1 MPKHFLPKDP
11 NDLVNHCLKAYIYE
25 NDSLSLLE
33 KEKVIFN
40 NRHDSKKVSL
50 ISGGGSGHEPGW
62 IGFVGSGM
70 LTASAQGDIFASPNY
85 KNIKSAEK
93 ATHSEAGT
101 IFLITN
107 YTGDNLY
114 FGMAAQE
121 LISKFGESKIR
132 LLRTTDDVAV
142 SRTTGKLV
150 GRRTLAGCIFIM
162 KILGAASEK
171 GYNIEQIYNLGIS
184 ANKCIAS
191 VNAGLD
197 HTHIPGHA
205 NNADY
210 GKLEENQIEIGLG
223 IHNEPGVMKTKSI
236 PSNEELI
243 PDLLK
248 LILDKNDK
256 DRGFLDYEDNDQFIL
271 LFNNLGGLPV
281 IEEKALLYCTI
292 KNLADS
298 YNITPSRVYSG
309 SYITSIN
316 APIFTISLFNVT
328 KAANTDFTELN
339 IFDLFDAPTEAT
351 NFPKSH
357 YVSSQ
362 ILNPE
367 SRIIDNFQGYE
378 ELDESIDIQRDIMYD
393 SSVLERIIRTAAQNI
408 IDKEPEITDWDT
420 KMGDGDC
427 GTTLETGARAIIKSL
442 DNGVAKSGSLR
453 NVLHAILKVLKDD
466 MGGTLG
472 AILFIF
478 MKAFINK
485 LESNL
490 NDNISSDNNDI
501 IAIALDHG
509 IDTLG
514 EFTKAREGHRTVM
527 DVLIPFCRSFSE
539 YKNIHSAVEAARK
552 AAEGTRRLRPKLG
565 RATYVGGV
573 SEKTEFPPDPG
584 AYGVYEILAALSE

>member
-1 MPKHFLPKDP
+1 MPKHFLPKDS

-33 KEKVIFN
+33 KEKVVFN
-40 NRHDSKKVSL
+40 NKHDLKKVTL

-171 GYNIEQIYNLGIS
+171 GYNIDQIYNLGIS
-184 ANKCIAS
+184 ANKRIAS

-223 IHNEPGVMKTKSI
+223 IHNEPGVMKTKNI

-256 DRGFLDYEDNDQFIL
+256 ERGFLDYDDNDQFIL

-298 YNITPSRVYSG
+298 YNIKPSRVYSG

-328 KAANTDFTELN
+328 KAANNDFTEQS

-351 NFPKSH
+351 NFPKNH
-357 YVSSQ
+357 YVLSH

-378 ELDESIDIQRDIMYD
+378 ELDESIDIKRDITYD
-393 SSVLERIIRTAAQNI
+393 SSVLERIIRKAAQNI

-427 GTTLETGARAIIKSL
+427 GTTLETGVRAIIKSL
-442 DNGVAKSGSLR
+442 DNGVAESGSLI

-485 LESNL
+485 LETNL
-490 NDNISSDNNDI
+490 NGDISDNNDI
-501 IAIALDHG
+501 IASALDHA

-539 YKNIHSAVEAARK
+539 SKNIHSAVEAARK

>member
-1 MPKHFLPKDP
+1 M
-11 NDLVNHCLKAYIYE
+11 
-25 NDSLSLLE
+25 
-33 KEKVIFN
+33 
-40 NRHDSKKVSL
+40 
-50 ISGGGSGHEPGW
+50 
-62 IGFVGSGM
+62 
-70 LTASAQGDIFASPNY
+70 
-85 KNIKSAEK
+85 
-93 ATHSEAGT
+93 
-101 IFLITN
+101 
-107 YTGDNLY
+107 
-114 FGMAAQE
+114 
-121 LISKFGESKIR
+121 
-132 LLRTTDDVAV
+132 
-142 SRTTGKLV
+142 
-150 GRRTLAGCIFIM
+150 
-162 KILGAASEK
+162 
-171 GYNIEQIYNLGIS
+171 
-184 ANKCIAS
+184 
-191 VNAGLD
+191 
-197 HTHIPGHA
+197 
-205 NNADY
+205 
-210 GKLEENQIEIGLG
+210 
-223 IHNEPGVMKTKSI
+223 
-236 PSNEELI
+236 
-243 PDLLK
+243 
-248 LILDKNDK
+248 
-256 DRGFLDYEDNDQFIL
+256 
-271 LFNNLGGLPV
+271 
-281 IEEKALLYCTI
+281 
-292 KNLADS
+292 
-298 YNITPSRVYSG
+298 
-309 SYITSIN
+309 
-316 APIFTISLFNVT
+316 FNVT

-357 YVSSQ
+357 YVLSQ

-584 AYGVYEILAALSE
+584 AYGVYENTSCIKRIVYDIIKVTADSIR

>member
-1 MPKHFLPKDP
+1 MPKHFLPKDSS
-11 NDLVNHCLKAYIYE
+11 NLVNHCLKAYIYE

-40 NRHDSKKVSL
+40 NKHDPTKVTL

-142 SRTTGKLV
+142 SRSTGKLV

-162 KILGAASEK
+162 KVLGAASEK
-171 GYNIEQIYNLGIS
+171 GHSIDEIYNLGIS

-205 NNADY
+205 NDADY

-223 IHNEPGVMKTKSI
+223 IHNEPGVMKTKNI

-248 LILDKNDK
+248 LILDKK
-256 DRGFLDYEDNDQFIL
+256 DEERGFLDYDENDQFIL

-281 IEEKALLYCTI
+281 IEEKALLYCAI

-298 YNITPSRVYSG
+298 YNIKPARVYSG
-309 SYITSIN
+309 FYITSIN

-328 KAANTDFTELN
+328 KAANSDFTEQD
-339 IFDLFDAPTEAT
+339 IFDLFDSPTDAT
-351 NFPKSH
+351 NFPKNH
-357 YVSSQ
+357 YTSSQ

-367 SRIIDNFQGYE
+367 SRIIKNFQGYE
-378 ELDESIDIQRDIMYD
+378 EIDESLDIKRDITYD
-393 SSVLERIIRTAAQNI
+393 PVVLESIVRKAAQNI

-427 GTTLETGARAIIKSL
+427 GTTLETGAKAIIGLL
-442 DNGVAKSGSLR
+442 DDGIAQSGSLISL
-453 NVLHAILKVLKDD
+453 LHAILKVLKDD

-485 LESNL
+485 LENNL
-490 NDNISSDNNDI
+490 NDSVGNNNDI
-501 IAIALDHG
+501 IAVALDHG

-539 YKNIHSAVEAARK
+539 SKNIHTAVEAARY
-552 AAEGTRRLRPKLG
+552 AAEGTRKLRPKLG